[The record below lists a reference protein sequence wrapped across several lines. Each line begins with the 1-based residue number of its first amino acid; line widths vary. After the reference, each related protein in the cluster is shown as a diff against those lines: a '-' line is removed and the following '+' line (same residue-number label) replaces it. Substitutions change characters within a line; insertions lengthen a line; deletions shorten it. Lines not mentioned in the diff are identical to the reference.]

1 MEDNLYTQIIERLAK
16 IEVKIDDIK
25 GLQTKVDEHDKLLV
39 SLVEKDTHQQNQI
52 NDLIQKDKDK
62 TKWIYGIVA
71 SVVGGIIVAILKSF
85 AGI

>member
-39 SLVEKDTHQQNQI
+39 SLVEKDNNQQKQLDEI
-52 NDLIQKDKDK
+52 RQREKDNM
-62 TKWIYGIVA
+62 KWLWGIAA
-71 SVVGGIIVAILKSF
+71 SVIGAIIL
-85 AGI
+85 GLLGL

>member
-39 SLVEKDTHQQNQI
+39 SLVEKDNNQQKQLDEI
-52 NDLIQKDKDK
+52 RQREKDNA
-62 TKWIYGIVA
+62 KWLWGIAA
-71 SVVGGIIVAILKSF
+71 SVIGAIIL
-85 AGI
+85 GLLGL